1 MTRYSKKN
9 GKYNIAGSNYEML
22 SGTRAQV
29 WHGTAY
35 KTSGGL
41 TKKNLFQ
48 NKNGRIVSKSKHSS
62 AKRENRLIKNGYGTK
77 KGHFGFVK
85 LNGTSKKGRSKKMRG
100 GQAYGNSFSPA
111 SFSGNGIDGQGL
123 TDYGNSSIGVQLA
136 AGMSGGRRRR
146 KGRGRGSRR
155 MRGGDVYGNSLNP
168 SLVSGSGIDGQGMT
182 NYGNSS
188 IDVQMAAGQAG
199 GRRRRRGSKRR
210 GSRSRRMRGGT
221 TSKIPYISP
230 SNPLNRALGAS

>member
-41 TKKNLFQ
+41 TKKNLFK
-48 NKNGRIVSKSKHSS
+48 NKNGRIVSKAKHSS

-100 GQAYGNSFSPA
+100 GQAYGNSFNPA
-111 SFSGNGIDGQGL
+111 SFLGNGIDGQGI
-123 TDYGNSSIGVQLA
+123 TNYGNSSIDVQLA
-136 AGMSGGRRRR
+136 AGQAGGRRRR
-146 KGRGRGSRR
+146 GSSRR

-168 SLVSGSGIDGQGMT
+168 SLISGSGIDGQGIT
-182 NYGNSS
+182 DYGHSS

-199 GRRRRRGSKRR
+199 GRRRRRGKK

-221 TSKIPYISP
+221 TKPLPYLSP